1 MSYGLGEDAVSGSVT
16 GGFDDTFRWL
26 TGQIVR
32 VMADFTKYRVW
43 QCAHALVLDLYRSTS
58 SFPRE
63 EQYDLVRQ
71 IRRSASSIPTNL
83 AEGIGKRGDKEKA
96 RFANIA
102 IGSAYELEYQ
112 LLLARDLGYLN
123 TPDHSTLISALFA
136 VRKMLHAFHRRLRAD

>member
-1 MSYGLGEDAVSGSVT
+1 
-16 GGFDDTFRWL
+16 
-26 TGQIVR
+26 
-32 VMADFTKYRVW
+32 MADFTKYRVW
-43 QCAHALVLDLYRSTS
+43 LSAHALVLDLYRSTS

-112 LLLARDLGYLN
+112 LLLARDLGYLTTSEHN
-123 TPDHSTLISALFA
+123 ALSSTLIT
-136 VRKMLHAFHRRLRAD
+136 VRKMLHAFHHRLRAKPSQPIAHSPLPIAHSP

>member
-1 MSYGLGEDAVSGSVT
+1 
-16 GGFDDTFRWL
+16 
-26 TGQIVR
+26 
-32 VMADFTKYRVW
+32 MADFTKYRVW
-43 QCAHALVLDLYRSTS
+43 ASAHALVLDLYRSTS

-123 TPDHSTLISALFA
+123 TAEHNALNSALFA
-136 VRKMLHAFHRRLRAD
+136 VRKMLHAFHRRLRAEPPEPTAHSP